1 MAKRSKEHYTEQEN
15 AEWNELYQYV
25 HDKVFE
31 YDDTIKLSRYMIL
44 RLKGLREG
52 NYIAN
57 KNLPRNAKY
66 PFSAILNTF
75 KLCYKNIK
83 YAMTYKKFKDEK
95 SMIKYIMAIVESNL
109 NDVYKRMRDIE
120 LAKEKQNNIDA
131 GVAINTD
138 LSAIYEKKKQEAKKQ
153 PPKSKNRYSDLW

>member
-15 AEWNELYQYV
+15 VEWNELYQYV

-31 YDDTIKLSRYMIL
+31 YDDTMKLSQYMIL

-83 YAMTYKKFKDEK
+83 YAM
-95 SMIKYIMAIVESNL
+95 AIVESNL

-120 LAKEKQNNIDA
+120 IAKEKQDNIDA